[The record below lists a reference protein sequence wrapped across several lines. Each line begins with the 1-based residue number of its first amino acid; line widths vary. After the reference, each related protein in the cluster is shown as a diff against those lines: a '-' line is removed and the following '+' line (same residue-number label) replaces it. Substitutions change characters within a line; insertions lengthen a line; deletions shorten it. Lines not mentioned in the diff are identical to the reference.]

1 MAKRAQPTRTLAEVV
16 RQEIKRRRA
25 ELELT
30 QEQLCAKA
38 GLSLDA
44 VSRIESGSRVPR
56 LDTLERLATALEL
69 SVGELLGDA
78 PAPAATQAPQL
89 RRLVALLESQ
99 SAETQALVVA
109 LAKAVVKASP
119 KL

>member
-1 MAKRAQPTRTLAEVV
+1 MV

-56 LDTLERLATALEL
+56 LDTLERLAAALDL
-69 SVGELLGDA
+69 SVVELLGDA
-78 PAPAATQAPQL
+78 PSSPAATQAPQL
-89 RRLVALLESQ
+89 RRLVALLEGQ
-99 SAETQALVVA
+99 PVETQALVVA
-109 LAKAVVKASP
+109 LAKVVVKALP
-119 KL
+119 KA